1 MGLQKSIRQLHYQDQ
16 NDSVHVKVQELLDPS
31 YGSYIW
37 PSSLVLAE
45 YVWKHRFQFA
55 NSRVVELGAGTAL
68 PSLILAKFFYQ
79 KSTQLIVTD
88 IAPILPNI
96 IANCDLN
103 GIPQL
108 GSTLWVRELAWGTF
122 GSHGIDSLLN
132 DIDTQ
137 WHEKIDWILGSD
149 TFYDPADFE
158 KLLMTVSYIIHR
170 HNKNAKFIT
179 AYQERSSKRSIQLL
193 LDKWSLTCRLI
204 PKESFGFEDAR
215 YIQDEE
221 SSSDDGLPNENVAS
235 VKIRS
240 GALASVFLLEISSTP
255 P

>member
-1 MGLQKSIRQLHYQDQ
+1 MSMYKRFVVNYWQLIR
-16 NDSVHVKVQELLDPS
+16 ELLDPS

-45 YVWKHRFQFA
+45 YVWKHRLQFA
-55 NSRVVELGAGTAL
+55 NSRIVELGAGTAL
-68 PSLILAKFFYQ
+68 PSLILAKFFDR
-79 KSTQLIVTD
+79 KPTQLVVTD

-96 IANCDLN
+96 IANFELN
-103 GIPQL
+103 GIPRL
-108 GSTLWVRELAWGTF
+108 ESTLWVRELVWGKL
-122 GSHGIDSLLN
+122 GSHGIDTLLS
-132 DIDTQ
+132 DIDSQ

-158 KLLMTVSYIIHR
+158 KLLMTVSYIIQR

-204 PKESFGFEDAR
+204 PKESFGFIDAR

-221 SSSDDGLPNENVAS
+221 SSSDDDSPNENVAS
-235 VKIRS
+235 VNIKS
-240 GALASVFLLEISSTP
+240 GALASVFLLEISSAPT
-255 P
+255 